1 MSVVIKKLTHPNSLT
16 HQYYKQ
22 KWMKFFLVGF
32 IEREREIKFSAF
44 QGLFFQNFLTFFF
57 APLIFLTF
65 RSLFLY
71 FSLFFSK
78 MGRIFRANDE
88 MGGQHNC
95 NMLHLC
101 QPPIFATSSAYFVFF
116 FFFFILIFAQ
126 LFGGLSELHF
136 LQTLYAQKALDVWFP
151 TVIASLD
158 LELRSSRY
166 SARKEGDAELKN
178 SEMFFLEKFISSNPK
193 QISLNPFD
201 ENQLRPCS
209 SRWSRLLVPILAQL
223 VQFIVQSRVKNGLFF
238 LKKVKILF

>member
-65 RSLFLY
+65 PSLFLY

-101 QPPIFATSSAYFVFF
+101 QPPIFANSSAYFVFF
-116 FFFFILIFAQ
+116 FFFLFRFSCSCLEAFLSSIFFKLYMLRKLWMSGFQQSLPRLIWSYGRRDIV
-126 LFGGLSELHF
+126 LG
-136 LQTLYAQKALDVWFP
+136 
-151 TVIASLD
+151 
-158 LELRSSRY
+158 
-166 SARKEGDAELKN
+166 RKV
-178 SEMFFLEKFISSNPK
+178 M
-193 QISLNPFD
+193 
-201 ENQLRPCS
+201 
-209 SRWSRLLVPILAQL
+209 
-223 VQFIVQSRVKNGLFF
+223 QS
-238 LKKVKILF
+238 